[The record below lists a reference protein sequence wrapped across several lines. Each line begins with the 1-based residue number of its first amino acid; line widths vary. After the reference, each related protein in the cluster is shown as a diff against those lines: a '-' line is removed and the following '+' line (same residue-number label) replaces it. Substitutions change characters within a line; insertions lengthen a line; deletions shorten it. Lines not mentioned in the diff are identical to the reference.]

1 MPTRFTIV
9 CDDGRAREI
18 RRLARKFDL
27 TEEETLRQLVELPGQ
42 PPDLPCTTVVADD
55 REASR
60 HTIG

>member
-27 TEEETLRQLVELPGQ
+27 TEEEVLRQLVELGLENLDEEAP
-42 PPDLPCTTVVADD
+42 
-55 REASR
+55 ASR
-60 HTIG
+60 

>member
-27 TEEETLRQLVELPGQ
+27 TEEETLRQLVELGLENL
-42 PPDLPCTTVVADD
+42 DE
-55 REASR
+55 EASAPR
-60 HTIG
+60 